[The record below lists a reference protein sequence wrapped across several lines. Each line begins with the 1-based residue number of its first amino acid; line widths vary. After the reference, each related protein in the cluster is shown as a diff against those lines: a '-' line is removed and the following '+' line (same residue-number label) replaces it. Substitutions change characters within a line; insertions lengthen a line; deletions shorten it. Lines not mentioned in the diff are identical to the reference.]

1 MERLMNRKHWLWN
14 FVLLN
19 LLASIAAVAIAATG
33 PSLLEMSDLLD
44 GIEKQDFQAAIN
56 KANACTRARNFPC
69 AETELAK
76 AAKAAKAANSGQ
88 DKKTLLASRQSL
100 ANERQQLANEIRRAE
115 EARQAQIRREEEEKQ
130 AQIRREEEREA
141 RREREEQ
148 QARAAEERQS
158 TSDYYAAIGAQIL
171 QRGAENA
178 ALLNRVDRQTIAAL
192 DESNR
197 VRAAQA
203 AERDRAR
210 AEREEREAERRRE
223 AEHRREAE
231 RERAAR
237 EAAERST
244 RATVVASAPE
254 LPQYKTPVVTIPKG
268 RETCPP
274 GSSPARQA
282 NGQYVTIPPAAY
294 CIKDPQA
301 TSGQQTAQGADRN
314 GGVGGVGGVGGAD
327 GSAGQETANNTR
339 SDQPRPTAP
348 ARQPAGIEWGPV
360 QMEAFAICVKST
372 KSGRW
377 WCDGPLQ
384 EATDNATAEEG
395 LRYVGCSPA
404 THAAGAN
411 TKDGRPGELYRCGFG
426 LRSYDRNIAKIHR
439 VVTAPRSYM
448 CRKNFLSKCT
458 DFYNGQD
465 KR

>member
-76 AAKAAKAANSGQ
+76 AAKAANSGQ

-115 EARQAQIRREEEEKQ
+115 EARQAQIRREEE
-130 AQIRREEEREA
+130 REA
-141 RREREEQ
+141 QREREEQ

-178 ALLNRVDRQTIAAL
+178 ALLNRIDRQTNAAL

-197 VRAAQA
+197 VRAAA
-203 AERDRAR
+203 ARDRAR

-223 AEHRREAE
+223 AE

-237 EAAERST
+237 EAAGRSA

-294 CIKDPQA
+294 CIKDTQNASGSGSSSTASSDRPLSA
-301 TSGQQTAQGADRN
+301 SATTTRPPTSGSS
-314 GGVGGVGGVGGAD
+314 GGNT
-327 GSAGQETANNTR
+327 GSDA
-339 SDQPRPTAP
+339 PRPPTIVKQTP
-348 ARQPAGIEWGPV
+348 KTEWGPV
-360 QMEAFAICVKST
+360 QLEAFAICRQSEKNG
-372 KSGRW
+372 KW
-377 WCDGPLQ
+377 WCDGPGQDLILVDSPTV
-384 EATDNATAEEG
+384 EAALESVD
-395 LRYVGCSPA
+395 CSPA
-404 THAAGAN
+404 TSAAGAR
-411 TKDGRPGELYRCGFG
+411 TKDGKPAELYRCGFG

-448 CRKNFLSKCT
+448 CPKYHSAKCT